1 MGFTKFDEARP
12 LCVFGVAGLKG
23 YSAKFIKGAAGR
35 SHTYLQFCGSVPT
48 ACPAGLSSFL
58 ASWLEADQCYFS
70 EISEK
75 APYLV
80 PMNVLNDIDQRS
92 REIFRRLV
100 ETYLTTGE
108 PIGSRTLSNDSGI
121 SVSAATIRNVMA
133 DLTDVGLLHSP
144 HISAG
149 RLPTEL
155 GLRLFVDGLMQV
167 GHLTPEE
174 RRAIEAEKSG
184 GNIENLLE
192 EAASRLSGLT
202 QTASLIVTQ
211 KTDAPLRHI
220 DFVSTG
226 PGKALVII
234 VFEDGRVENR
244 VIETPI
250 NLPASALIAAGNY
263 LNARL
268 NGRSLNEMRAG
279 ILEEVET
286 NRAELDL
293 LTSKLVR
300 QGVAEIA
307 GGDDV
312 TLIVRGRGHLLDDA
326 AEQDLER
333 IRMLLDDL
341 EQKRDVIDALTAAR
355 DGEGVKVFI
364 GSENRLFSLSG
375 SSVIV
380 APYRDETRKIV
391 GVLGVVGPT
400 RLNYAKVVPIVDYT
414 AEVVSRMLK

>member
-1 MGFTKFDEARP
+1 
-12 LCVFGVAGLKG
+12 
-23 YSAKFIKGAAGR
+23 
-35 SHTYLQFCGSVPT
+35 
-48 ACPAGLSSFL
+48 
-58 ASWLEADQCYFS
+58 
-70 EISEK
+70 
-75 APYLV
+75 
-80 PMNVLNDIDQRS
+80 MNALNDIDQRS

-100 ETYLTTGE
+100 ETYLSTGE
-108 PIGSRTLSNDSGI
+108 PIGSRTLSHDSGI

-133 DLTDVGLLHSP
+133 DLTDVGLLHAP

-167 GHLTPEE
+167 GDLTPEE
-174 RRAIEAEKSG
+174 RRAIETENSA
-184 GNIENLLE
+184 GNVENLLE

-244 VIETPI
+244 VIETPV

-268 NGRSLNEMRAG
+268 NGRSLGETRAS
-279 ILEEVET
+279 ILEEIKT

>member
-1 MGFTKFDEARP
+1 
-12 LCVFGVAGLKG
+12 
-23 YSAKFIKGAAGR
+23 
-35 SHTYLQFCGSVPT
+35 
-48 ACPAGLSSFL
+48 
-58 ASWLEADQCYFS
+58 
-70 EISEK
+70 
-75 APYLV
+75 
-80 PMNVLNDIDQRS
+80 MNALNDIDQRS

-108 PIGSRTLSNDSGI
+108 PIGSRTLSNDTGI

-167 GHLTPEE
+167 GDLTPEE
-174 RRAIEAEKSG
+174 RRAIEAEKPA
-184 GNIENLLE
+184 GNVEHLLE

-211 KTDAPLRHI
+211 KTDAPFRHI
-220 DFVSTG
+220 EFVSTG

-244 VIETPI
+244 VIETAVD
-250 NLPASALIAAGNY
+250 LPASALIAAGNY

-268 NGRSLNEMRAG
+268 NGRTLNETRAS
-279 ILEEVET
+279 ILDEIET

-307 GGDDV
+307 GGDDF

-341 EQKRDVIDALTAAR
+341 EQKRDVIDALTAAKS
-355 DGEGVKVFI
+355 GEGVKVFI

-380 APYRDETRKIV
+380 APYRDENRKIV

-414 AEVVSRMLK
+414 AEVVSRLLK

>member
-1 MGFTKFDEARP
+1 MT
-12 LCVFGVAGLKG
+12 
-23 YSAKFIKGAAGR
+23 
-35 SHTYLQFCGSVPT
+35 
-48 ACPAGLSSFL
+48 
-58 ASWLEADQCYFS
+58 
-70 EISEK
+70 
-75 APYLV
+75 
-80 PMNVLNDIDQRS
+80 VLNDIDQRS

-100 ETYLTTGE
+100 ESYLSSGE
-108 PIGSRTLSNDSGI
+108 PIGSRTLSNDIGI

-133 DLTDVGLLHSP
+133 DLTDIGLLHAP

-167 GHLTPEE
+167 GDLTPEE
-174 RRAIEAEKSG
+174 RRAIESEKSA
-184 GNIENLLE
+184 GNVESLLE
-192 EAASRLSGLT
+192 EAALRLSGLT

-220 DFVSTG
+220 EFVSTG

-244 VIETPI
+244 VIETPGD
-250 NLPASALIAAGNY
+250 LPASTLIAAGNY
-263 LNARL
+263 LNTRL
-268 NGRSLNEMRAG
+268 NGRSLNETRAS

-300 QGVAEIA
+300 QGVAKIA
-307 GGDDV
+307 GGDDF
-312 TLIVRGRGHLLDDA
+312 TLIVRGRGHLLDDP

-333 IRMLLDDL
+333 VRMLLDDL
-341 EQKRDVIDALTAAR
+341 EQKRDVIDALTAAK

-380 APYRDETRKIV
+380 APYRDESRKIV